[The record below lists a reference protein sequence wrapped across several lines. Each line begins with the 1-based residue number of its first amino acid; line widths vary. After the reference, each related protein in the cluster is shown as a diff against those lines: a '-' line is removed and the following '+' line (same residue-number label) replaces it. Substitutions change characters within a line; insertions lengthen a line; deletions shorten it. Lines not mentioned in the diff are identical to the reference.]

1 MSRVLPVLAMGL
13 LVAACGKT
21 PDAPTTATIPAPAA
35 PAAATP
41 VAASVAAATPRA
53 MRVRGAGVDGKD
65 GYGVTLCGED
75 VQRIVELEPAART
88 VLDAFLANGARQFRV
103 DAWGDLV
110 GTDRLRLQAIERVG
124 LEGLGCDEREFRY
137 LMKALGTEP
146 FWNLEL
152 DIGQGTFSRPDHESV
167 SGEIKDVSTGD
178 GVRRYEVETLAGRIQ
193 ATITAGPC
201 NDGMSDMT
209 YGWSAQVVTGGE
221 TLRGCAYSG
230 PAARYP

>member
-53 MRVRGAGVDGKD
+53 MRVRGAGVVGKD

-103 DAWGDLV
+103 DAW
-110 GTDRLRLQAIERVG
+110 
-124 LEGLGCDEREFRY
+124 
-137 LMKALGTEP
+137 
-146 FWNLEL
+146 
-152 DIGQGTFSRPDHESV
+152 
-167 SGEIKDVSTGD
+167 
-178 GVRRYEVETLAGRIQ
+178 
-193 ATITAGPC
+193 AT
-201 NDGMSDMT
+201 
-209 YGWSAQVVTGGE
+209 WSAPTGC
-221 TLRGCAYSG
+221 GCR
-230 PAARYP
+230 P